1 MATLQT
7 AHATDASGLSRL
19 LRPKE
24 LFIILAI
31 VAGAGIGVFVV
42 KYNQPVYVL
51 LGAATLAVSALA
63 ALSVEFGLL
72 VLVFMTYTRLSDI
85 VIEYYN
91 APSVAK
97 AYIAVL
103 VLAILI
109 RWVIFRERP
118 KGWGVPLLILA
129 LYGIIGFASIL
140 YSPVPDRVLA
150 KAYDF
155 VKNSAITLLIIIML
169 QRGHALRYTIWTLI
183 VVGVFLGTISVYQYF
198 TGTFDNSYGGF
209 GQAGLQQ
216 IVVGAADNYRIGGP
230 IGDPNFFAQIMIV
243 LVAVSIERALHEK
256 NLFLRAIA
264 LYALVVSVLCVI
276 FSYSRGGL
284 LALIVCLGAWFLVN
298 PPRRLQLPILI
309 ITVALAILYVV
320 PEGYLTRVLQ
330 LSQFFQS
337 QGTLRTAD
345 PSLQGRISENLA
357 AWEMFRTHPLLGV
370 GWNTYSYLFPYY
382 SKQIGLANVAT
393 EREAHN
399 LYLEVA
405 AETGVAG
412 LFAFGLI
419 LFSTLRE
426 LVRARRQFLR
436 ANLQDY
442 AGLVTGFGIGFL
454 GYLVAALF
462 IHGAFLRYL
471 HVLLGIAW
479 AMPLVVQN
487 VIHEKSLPYPGS

>member
-1 MATLQT
+1 MATVQT
-7 AHATDASGLSRL
+7 AHAAPASGLSRL
-19 LRPKE
+19 LRPRE
-24 LFIILAI
+24 IFIFVALL
-31 VAGAGIGVFVV
+31 AGAALGVFVV
-42 KYNQPVYVL
+42 KYNQPVYLL

-72 VLVFMTYTRLSDI
+72 VLLFMTYTRLSDI

-91 APSVAK
+91 APSIAK

-118 KGWGVPLLILA
+118 KGWGTPLVILA
-129 LYGIIGFASIL
+129 LYGIIGFGSML
-140 YSPVPDRVLA
+140 YSPVADRVLT
-150 KAYDF
+150 KAYAF
-155 VKNSAITLLIIIML
+155 VKDSAITLLIIILL
-169 QRGHALRYTIWTLI
+169 QRGRALRSAIWTLI
-183 VVGVFLGTISVYQYF
+183 VVGIFLGTVSVFQYF
-198 TGTFDNSYGGF
+198 TGTFDRSYGGF
-209 GQAGLQQ
+209 AQAGLDQ
-216 IVVGAADNYRIGGP
+216 IVGLTDNYRIGGP

-243 LVAVSIERALHEK
+243 LVAISLERAMHEK
-256 NLFLRAIA
+256 SLLFKTLA
-264 LYALVVSVLCVI
+264 LYCLVVSVLCVI

-284 LALIVCLGAWFLVN
+284 LALAVCLGTWFIVN
-298 PPRRLQLPILI
+298 PPRRLQTPILI
-309 ITVALAILYVV
+309 IAVALAALYVV
-320 PEGYLTRVLQ
+320 PEGYFSRLLQ
-330 LSQFFQS
+330 LSQVFTS
-337 QGTLRTAD
+337 QGTLRTSD

-370 GWNTYSYLFPYY
+370 GWNTYPYLFPFY
-382 SKQIGLANVAT
+382 SKDIGLANVAT
-393 EREAHN
+393 EREAHD

-419 LFSTLRE
+419 LFTSFRDI
-426 LVRARRQFLR
+426 VRARRTFLR

-462 IHGAFLRYL
+462 IHGAFPRYL

-479 AMPLVVQN
+479 ALPLVVKN
-487 VIHEKSLPYPGS
+487 VLHEKGLPHPDA